1 MIMLL
6 HALLFFSHCT
16 FNTYNTH
23 FISLVQTN
31 NCSLLHLNACD
42 FPLKFLAPDHLLI
55 KAELFTQGCVIAR
68 SSNMHEPCPI
78 DFISV
83 DNCIHAH
90 DKPCCKEHAN
100 ACVFCFRTFHG
111 HT

>member
-83 DNCIHAH
+83 DNCIRAH

-111 HT
+111 HK